1 MLKKRLLQAYITLT
15 FFLLGWQGIKYLANN
30 VPEFDNVIMITVVLV
45 IVVLVGAVAAM
56 AITRMIDDYDKKK
69 EAEGEDADAQK
80 PQGKP
85 GQKKKKK

>member
-15 FFLLGWQGIKYLANN
+15 FFLLGWQGLKYLANN
-30 VPEFDNVIMITVVLV
+30 VPEFDNVVIITVLLV
-45 IVVLVGAVAAM
+45 ILVLVGAVAAM
-56 AITRMIDDYDKKK
+56 AITRMIDDYDKKREAAG
-69 EAEGEDADAQK
+69 EAEQAK

>member
-15 FFLLGWQGIKYLANN
+15 FFLLGWQGIRYLANN
-30 VPEFDNVIMITVVLV
+30 VPEFDNVIIITILLIVLL
-45 IVVLVGAVAAM
+45 LVGAVAAM

-69 EAEGEDADAQK
+69 EAEGDADEAAK

>member
-15 FFLLGWQGIKYLANN
+15 FFFLGWQGVKYLANN
-30 VPEFDNVIMITVVLV
+30 VPEFDNVVIITVLIIVL
-45 IVVLVGAVAAM
+45 ILVGAVAAM
-56 AITRMIDDYDKKK
+56 AITRMIDDYDKKREAAG
-69 EAEGEDADAQK
+69 EAEEAAK

>member
-15 FFLLGWQGIKYLANN
+15 FFFLGWQGIRYLANN
-30 VPEFDNVIMITVVLV
+30 VPEFDNVVIITVLLVVL
-45 IVVLVGAVAAM
+45 VLVGAVAAL
-56 AITRMIDDYDKKK
+56 AITRMIDDYDRKK
-69 EAEGEDADAQK
+69 EAEGAAAEAEK